1 MISTDSTLHKNQ
13 VRLTVSS
20 TNSPQ
25 LGFLF
30 FFRRTS
36 FLRPQMDFMDLHMSQ
51 STTIQIFK
59 LQFAQTH
66 SQRLKQSTDDQF
78 DRKVNRQSKMKF
90 FVNIHIFSKDS
101 SFDQWLIIIHQEKIK
116 SQQNP
121 KFQN

>member
-1 MISTDSTLHKNQ
+1 MISRDSALQKSGTLNCLLHEQ
-13 VRLTVSS
+13 SLTRV
-20 TNSPQ
+20 
-25 LGFLF
+25 FV

-66 SQRLKQSTDDQF
+66 SQQLKQSTDDQF

-90 FVNIHIFSKDS
+90 FVNIRILSKDS

-116 SQQNP
+116 NQQNP